1 MKDAKV
7 SNFVLS
13 VILMCLVI
21 ISTKERLYDYAN
33 I

>member
-7 SNFVLS
+7 SNSVLS
-13 VILMCLVI
+13 VILMCHVI

-33 I
+33 